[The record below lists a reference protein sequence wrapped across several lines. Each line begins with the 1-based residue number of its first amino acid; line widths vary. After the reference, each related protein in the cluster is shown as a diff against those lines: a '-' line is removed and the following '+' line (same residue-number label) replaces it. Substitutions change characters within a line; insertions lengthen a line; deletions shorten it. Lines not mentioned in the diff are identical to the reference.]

1 MPISGIGEWDPSHS
15 NRMKYKCSREVRFP
29 QRKIKVLFL
38 DGKRMDAGQAKI
50 PAIHRR
56 HRIKSF
62 HKRYKKNGQRKTRIS
77 FTSRIWEWKEKVG
90 QGW

>member
-15 NRMKYKCSREVRFP
+15 NRMKYKCSREVCFP